1 LATLAVPELDEFA
14 RIPASDVIRD
24 PSADFAGGVRHPAGE
39 SAAVMSGAA
48 QVAYER
54 SVYQASNRARPVA
67 FLASAGAILA
77 IAAAMATLNMV
88 ATHKEHARLTTVD
101 VRDLDVTPPPPPEP
115 TKLETPEAA
124 MTQTVAPRPMIELPS
139 PGPVQVMV
147 DAPPPPAPPTVTSEG
162 VKTSAAPAVAPAP
175 STTVEGGDLSS
186 KVLFAKPPTYPTEA
200 RRSHE
205 QGTVKLLVLV
215 GTDGT
220 VRDIQIAG
228 SSGSQRLDKAA
239 LQAVKRWR
247 WSPTMN
253 GGTPMSVRGYVTIPF
268 VLVAA

>member
-1 LATLAVPELDEFA
+1 MATLAVPRLDEFA
-14 RIPASDVIRD
+14 RIPVSDVIRE
-24 PSADFAGGVRHPAGE
+24 PAVEFAGRLWHPAGE
-39 SAAVMSGAA
+39 SAAMTDATA
-48 QVAYER
+48 HVAYER
-54 SVYQASNRARPVA
+54 SVYQASSRARPVA

-77 IAAAMATLNMV
+77 IAAAMATLNMA

-124 MTQTVAPRPMIELPS
+124 ITQTVAPRPMIELPA

-147 DAPPPPAPPTVTSEG
+147 EAPPPPAPPTVTSEG
-162 VKTSAAPAVAPAP
+162 VKAIAAPAVAPAP
-175 STTVEGGDLSS
+175 STTMEGGDLSS
-186 KVLFAKPPTYPTEA
+186 KVIFAKPPTYPTEA

-215 GTDGT
+215 GADGT
-220 VRDIQIAG
+220 VRDIQVAG
-228 SSGSQRLDKAA
+228 SSGSQRLDRAA

-247 WSPTMN
+247 WSPTIA
-253 GGTPMSVRGYVTIPF
+253 GGTAMSVRGYVTIPF
-268 VLVAA
+268 VLVTA